1 MRVQFIGAAETVT
14 GSKYLLESDSGQ
26 KILID
31 CGLFQGT
38 KNNRDKNWQSLPV
51 DPLEITDIVLTHAHI
66 DHSGYIPKL
75 VSDGFRGFIHCT
87 HATKALAEILL
98 YDSAYLKEEEAYYAN
113 KFGFS
118 KHKPA
123 LPLYT
128 QQDVEASLKLFRTHN
143 FKEEFRIGDFS
154 FKLYYAGHILG
165 ASSVLI
171 ECDGKKIYFSGDLGR
186 QNDLIM
192 YDPHAPAVAD
202 YWVVESTYGDRLH
215 RQADPIDSIKQVLT
229 RVKNNN
235 SVLLIPS
242 FAVGRAQTILYCI
255 SEVFNSNPD
264 LRIPVYMNSPMASKI
279 TNIYLNLKNEHK
291 LCEDDCRKIFDFVK
305 FIDTPEQSKEL
316 NKQKGPMIIIS
327 ASGMLTGGRILH
339 HLEAFASDPNN
350 IIMFVGFQAAATR
363 GARILHGE
371 KQIKFHGSYHEINA
385 EVLNMDFFSAH
396 ADQNEI
402 LNWLKSTNDKPTVIF
417 LTHGEAEAA
426 DTLRLKIKDELGVN
440 TLVPR
445 ENSIFELR

>member
-1 MRVQFIGAAETVT
+1 LKIEFLGGAETVT
-14 GSKYLLESDSGQ
+14 GSKYLLVSDSGQ
-26 KILID
+26 KIMID

-38 KNNRDKNWQSLPV
+38 KVNRDKNWAKLAINPA
-51 DPLEITDIVLTHAHI
+51 EITDILLTHAHI
-66 DHSGYIPKL
+66 DHSGYLPKI
-75 VSDGFRGFIHCT
+75 VSDGFSGFIHCT

-98 YDSAYLKEEEAYYAN
+98 YDSAYLKEEEAHFAN

-118 KHKPA
+118 KHSPA

-128 QQDVEASLKLFRTHN
+128 RLDVEASLKLFRTHN

-154 FKLYYAGHILG
+154 FKFYYAGHILG
-165 ASSVLI
+165 ASSILV
-171 ECDGKKIYFSGDLGR
+171 ECDAKKIYFSGDLGR

-192 YDPHAPAVAD
+192 YDPSSPASAG

-215 RQADPIDSIKQVLT
+215 RKADPVDEIKQVLT

-255 SEVFNSNPD
+255 SEVFRSSPE
-264 LRIPVYMNSPMASKI
+264 LRIPVYLNSPMASKV

-291 LCEDDCRKIFDFVK
+291 LCEEDCRKIFDFVE

-316 NKQKGPMIIIS
+316 NKQKGPMAIIS
-327 ASGMLTGGRILH
+327 ASGMIAGGRILH
-339 HLEAFASDPNN
+339 HLEAFADDPNN

-363 GARILHGE
+363 GARILRGE
-371 KQIKFHGSYHEINA
+371 KEIKFHGSYHQISAEI
-385 EVLNMDFFSAH
+385 LNMDFFSAH
-396 ADQNEI
+396 ADQSEI
-402 LNWLKSTNDKPTVIF
+402 INWLKSSKEKPSMIF
-417 LTHGEAEAA
+417 LTHGESEAA
-426 DTLRLKIKDELGVN
+426 DTLRLKIKDEFGVN
-440 TLVPR
+440 TIVAT
-445 ENSIFELR
+445 ENLSWDLR